1 MLPFPSPRPG
11 FVCGPITHCARARAT
26 GPRVPGHTAN
36 TPKHQM
42 HSARLAKLSSYEYSP
57 SIFLAFSST
66 SSINFICV
74 SPVSL
79 HFWMMVSFF

>member
-36 TPKHQM
+36 TPNTKCTVHDLQNSRHM
-42 HSARLAKLSSYEYSP
+42 NILLRSSWPSLQLLQLISFVFHPFP
-57 SIFLAFSST
+57 SI
-66 SSINFICV
+66 V
-74 SPVSL
+74 G
-79 HFWMMVSFF
+79 

>member
-26 GPRVPGHTAN
+26 GPRVPGHTATTPN
-36 TPKHQM
+36 TKCTVHELQD
-42 HSARLAKLSSYEYSP
+42 SSYEYSA

-66 SSINFICV
+66 SPINFICV

-79 HFWMMVSFF
+79 HCWMMVSFF